1 MILMNGEMPSLAS
14 PTTSNHLLSS
24 NPRLNQRW
32 RGDAAAPPAKPVI
45 GGKIFQNCVTS
56 LTLAHAF
63 KVLLNSWK
71 IFNIDFSRWKNLL
84 NYEEKLMST
93 VHSCVGVDE
102 VSWDLMT
109 IMVWCQW
116 SNYPGLVYSYNHCN
130 DNQRPDHVRKY
141 FSNIGLS
148 MFRLCW
154 IKFHHIKVAKFLRSR
169 FVL

>member
-1 MILMNGEMPSLAS
+1 MVCSLHRSISCTCFIFGKIFSTMCSFLYFLWVCILHRTVSQIFCLVVCPTLFSWTLILMILINGEMPSLAS

-71 IFNIDFSRWKNLL
+71 ISNSDFSRWKNLL

-109 IMVWCQW
+109 IMV
-116 SNYPGLVYSYNHCN
+116 
-130 DNQRPDHVRKY
+130 
-141 FSNIGLS
+141 
-148 MFRLCW
+148 
-154 IKFHHIKVAKFLRSR
+154 
-169 FVL
+169 